1 MHEAVIVSAARTAAG
16 KAPGGTLRGTRPD
29 ELGAVAIAEALK
41 RASGIDAGEIDD
53 VIMGCAM
60 PEAEQGMNVA
70 RIASLRA
77 GIPVSASAVTVN
89 RFCSSGLQA
98 IAYAAERVMCG
109 FAQTIVAGGTESM
122 SLVPMGGH
130 KIAPNPTLIDSY
142 PDVYLSTGLVAENHA
157 RESTISREEQDRYA
171 LRSHQRALAAI
182 DSGRFAQEI
191 VPVTATLISTGGREP
206 FSKSGQSS
214 TGGRE
219 SIARSAKPK
228 NDSRPHVEKVTFSV
242 DEGPRRD
249 TSAAALA
256 KLRPAF
262 HANGTVTAGNSSQ
275 TSDGAA
281 AVIVTSA
288 ERAQAA
294 GLTPMARF
302 VTFATAGVEP
312 ERFGIGPVP
321 AIQKAL
327 KLAGLTLD
335 QIDLIELNEAFAAQV
350 LACLRALPIDPDRL
364 NVNGGAI
371 ALGHPLGCTGAKL
384 TTTILHEMKRRNA
397 RYGMV
402 TMCVGGG
409 MGAAGIFERV

>member
-1 MHEAVIVSAARTAAG
+1 MTDAIIVSAVRTAVG
-16 KAPGGTLRGTRPD
+16 KAPSGTLRTTRPD
-29 ELGAVAIAEALK
+29 EMGAAVLREALA
-41 RASGIDAGEIDD
+41 RAPGVDPDEIDD

-60 PEAEQGMNVA
+60 PEAEQGLNVA

-77 GIPVSASAVTVN
+77 GVPVSASAVTVN

-98 IAYAAERVMCG
+98 IAYGAERIMTGAAGAVL
-109 FAQTIVAGGTESM
+109 AGGTESM

-130 KIAPNPTLIDSY
+130 KVSPNPTLMTSY

-157 RESTISREEQDRYA
+157 REGGITRDEQDAWA

-182 DSGRFAQEI
+182 DAGRFASEI
-191 VPVTATLISTGGREP
+191 VPLTVRAAVPAMKGSAPAVREAS
-206 FSKSGQSS
+206 F
-214 TGGRE
+214 
-219 SIARSAKPK
+219 A
-228 NDSRPHVEKVTFSV
+228 V

-249 TSAAALA
+249 TSADALA

-262 HANGTVTAGNSSQ
+262 HVAGTVTAGNASQ
-275 TSDGAA
+275 MSDGAA
-281 AVIVTSA
+281 AVLLVSA
-288 ERAQAA
+288 ARALEL
-294 GLTPMARF
+294 GLVPLARF
-302 VTFATAGVEP
+302 VAFATAGVEP

-321 AIQKAL
+321 AVRKAL
-327 KLAGLTLD
+327 KLARLTFDDIELV
-335 QIDLIELNEAFAAQV
+335 ELNEAFASQV
-350 LACLRALPIDPDRL
+350 LACLRELPIDPDRV

-384 TTTILHEMKRRNA
+384 TATLLYEMQRRQA